1 MYHENVNV
9 KIKTNIVSAKKIICG
24 ILLHVVNIKYTNSK
38 YVGSII
44 DDSVITC
51 DETIE
56 ETKAISISFSEKR

>member
-1 MYHENVNV
+1 MYHANV
-9 KIKTNIVSAKKIICG
+9 KVKMKTNIVCAKKIICG

-44 DDSVITC
+44 EDSVITC

-56 ETKAISISFSEKR
+56 ETKRVSTSFNEKR